1 MMLSYSLILQTLLS
15 LSFEIVAVRGVICR
29 PLHLHRTLPA
39 FYPTAKLKFDSCL
52 HLSPRSTTDDGRT
65 IPAVAR
71 KAAVKKSPRPT
82 TDDGSA
88 IPAVARRAAV
98 KKSHRLT
105 TDDGSAI
112 PAVARKMAVK
122 KSPRPTTDDGSAIPA
137 VARRAAVKK
146 SPRPTTDDGSAI
158 PAVARRAAV
167 RKKSVAGAM
176 RSGAMII
183 ESVLTRVISTRVKA
197 ELSRSAV
204 LNAGE
209 KKAKLGAQVAK
220 APRKTVK
227 RNKSVKKDRDE
238 SVKKVTQPNFALKR

>member
-88 IPAVARRAAV
+88 IPAVARKA
-98 KKSHRLT
+98 
-105 TDDGSAI
+105 
-112 PAVARKMAVK
+112 AVK
-122 KSPRPTTDDGSAIPA
+122 KSPRLTTDDGSAIPA

-167 RKKSVAGAM
+167 KKKSVAGAM